1 MSEENNVIRKIKDGL
16 FELKESVSAIM
27 NPNYNG
33 EFIVDDE
40 EKYTEEHLQSEPVEQ
55 QQEDIQ
61 EEPEEN
67 IDEPETEP
75 EPQGILSRTAEKI
88 NEKIKSKLSDA
99 GDLIIPF
106 DENEDEEPERHKLPE
121 IRENIVEKL
130 KSMKTELIPPKD
142 NQEEIEAMERE
153 RLEQERARQ
162 KAEEIEELR
171 RQNEKNRQELQRIQ
185 DEIQQFEEK
194 ASRQQHTEEKSLEQM
209 SDNEFMDYLM
219 NNR

>member
-27 NPNYNG
+27 NPNYDG

-40 EKYTEEHLQSEPVEQ
+40 KKYTENLYSKPPEPQHEAV
-55 QQEDIQ
+55 Q

-171 RQNEKNRQELQRIQ
+171 RQNEKNRQELQRIH

-194 ASRQQHTEEKSLEQM
+194 ASQQQHTEEKSLEQM

>member
-1 MSEENNVIRKIKDGL
+1 MSEENNVIRKIKNGL
-16 FELKESVSAIM
+16 FELKESVNAIM

-40 EKYTEEHLQSEPVEQ
+40 EEYTEKHLQSEPVEQ

-67 IDEPETEP
+67 IAEPET
-75 EPQGILSRTAEKI
+75 QGILSRTAEKI

-106 DENEDEEPERHKLPE
+106 DENADEETDRHKIPE
-121 IRENIVEKL
+121 IKENIVEKL

-162 KAEEIEELR
+162 KAEELEELR
-171 RQNEKNRQELQRIQ
+171 KQNEKNRQELQRIQ

-194 ASRQQHTEEKSLEQM
+194 ASQEKHTEEKSLEQM

-219 NNR
+219 NNK

>member
-27 NPNYNG
+27 NPNYDG

-75 EPQGILSRTAEKI
+75 EPQGILSRTA
-88 NEKIKSKLSDA
+88 EKIKSKLSDA

-171 RQNEKNRQELQRIQ
+171 RQNEKNRQELQRIH

-194 ASRQQHTEEKSLEQM
+194 ASQQQHTEEKSLEQM

>member
-1 MSEENNVIRKIKDGL
+1 MSEENNVIRKIKNGL

-27 NPNYNG
+27 NPNYDG

-40 EKYTEEHLQSEPVEQ
+40 EEEHLHSKPQHEAVQHEETNENTVEPKA
-55 QQEDIQ
+55 
-61 EEPEEN
+61 EPEQ
-67 IDEPETEP
+67 
-75 EPQGILSRTAEKI
+75 QGILSKTAEKI

-106 DENEDEEPERHKLPE
+106 DENADEETDRHKIPE
-121 IRENIVEKL
+121 IKENIVEKL

-162 KAEEIEELR
+162 KAEELEELR
-171 RQNEKNRQELQRIQ
+171 KQNEKNRQELQRIQ

-194 ASRQQHTEEKSLEQM
+194 ASQEKHTEEKSLEQM

-219 NNR
+219 NNK

>member
-1 MSEENNVIRKIKDGL
+1 MSEENNVIRKIKNGL

-27 NPNYNG
+27 NPNYDG

-40 EKYTEEHLQSEPVEQ
+40 EEEHLHSKPQHEAV
-55 QQEDIQ
+55 QQE
-61 EEPEEN
+61 ETKENTVEPKAEPEQ
-67 IDEPETEP
+67 
-75 EPQGILSRTAEKI
+75 QGILSKTAEKI

-106 DENEDEEPERHKLPE
+106 DENADEETDRHKIPE
-121 IRENIVEKL
+121 IKENIVEKL

-162 KAEEIEELR
+162 KAEELEELR
-171 RQNEKNRQELQRIQ
+171 KQNEKNRQELQRIQ

-194 ASRQQHTEEKSLEQM
+194 ASQEKHTEEKSLEQM

-219 NNR
+219 NNK

>member
-1 MSEENNVIRKIKDGL
+1 MSEENNVIRKIKNGL

-27 NPNYNG
+27 NPNYDG

-40 EKYTEEHLQSEPVEQ
+40 EEEHLHSKPQHEAV
-55 QQEDIQ
+55 QQEETKENIV
-61 EEPEEN
+61 EPKAEPEQ
-67 IDEPETEP
+67 
-75 EPQGILSRTAEKI
+75 QGILSKTAEKI

-106 DENEDEEPERHKLPE
+106 DENVDDEETDRHKIPE
-121 IRENIVEKL
+121 IKENIVEKL

-162 KAEEIEELR
+162 KAEELEELR
-171 RQNEKNRQELQRIQ
+171 KQNEKNRQELQRIQ

-194 ASRQQHTEEKSLEQM
+194 ASQEKHTEEKSLEQM

-219 NNR
+219 NNK

>member
-1 MSEENNVIRKIKDGL
+1 MSEENNVIRKIKNGL

-27 NPNYNG
+27 NPNYDG

-40 EKYTEEHLQSEPVEQ
+40 EEEHLHSKPQHEAI
-55 QQEDIQ
+55 QQEETKENIV
-61 EEPEEN
+61 EPKAEPEQ
-67 IDEPETEP
+67 
-75 EPQGILSRTAEKI
+75 QGILSKTAEKI

-106 DENEDEEPERHKLPE
+106 DENADEETDRHKIPE
-121 IRENIVEKL
+121 IKENIVEKL

-162 KAEEIEELR
+162 KAEELEELR
-171 RQNEKNRQELQRIQ
+171 KQNEKNRQELQRIQ

-194 ASRQQHTEEKSLEQM
+194 ASQEKHTEEKSLEQM

-219 NNR
+219 NNK

>member
-27 NPNYNG
+27 NPNYDG
-33 EFIVDDE
+33 EFIVGDE

-75 EPQGILSRTAEKI
+75 EPQGILSRTA
-88 NEKIKSKLSDA
+88 EKIKSKLSDA

-171 RQNEKNRQELQRIQ
+171 RQNEKNRQELQRIH

-194 ASRQQHTEEKSLEQM
+194 ASLQQHTEEKSFEQM

-219 NNR
+219 NNK

>member
-27 NPNYNG
+27 NPNYDG

-75 EPQGILSRTAEKI
+75 EPQGILSRTA
-88 NEKIKSKLSDA
+88 EKIKSKLSDA

-194 ASRQQHTEEKSLEQM
+194 ASLQQHTEEKSLEQM